1 MINDAPIRWRW
12 LGRVA
17 AVAIAAGVV
26 AAIVAGLVAFA
37 VSQSLPK
44 EYDAQAG
51 IIVGSLT
58 ATSTDE
64 LDAYA
69 RLATTYAELAT
80 SSPLLT
86 RVIDRL
92 GLSDNPV
99 DLATQI
105 DVRAS
110 GQGIVL
116 IDANSTNPI
125 QAAQIANTIAD
136 EIVNLAQPVVVA
148 SPAPSVAAATPSP
161 TRTEPSPSHSAA
173 IPSGATPAPTASPA
187 ATASPVASPSAAA
200 SKTPSLAAIFQPALP
215 PTDPSSP
222 RILLNMLIAG
232 LLGFALGAGFAV
244 YVATRRAASE
254 GSGA

>member
-1 MINDAPIRWRW
+1 MTNEAPIRWRW
-12 LGRVA
+12 LGRIA
-17 AVAIAAGVV
+17 AVALVAGVV

-64 LDAYA
+64 LDAYE
-69 RLATTYAELAT
+69 RLASTYAELAT

-92 GLSDNPV
+92 GLSDDPV
-99 DLATQI
+99 DLATRI

-110 GQGIVL
+110 AQGIVL
-116 IDANSTNPI
+116 IDATSTSPVE
-125 QAAQIANTIAD
+125 AAQIANTVAE
-136 EIVNLAQPVVVA
+136 EIVNLAQPIVVPGA
-148 SPAPSVAAATPSP
+148 SPGASAAPVATPTPTRVEPTPSGASPGPSATPTPAASPSP
-161 TRTEPSPSHSAA
+161 TA
-173 IPSGATPAPTASPA
+173 SGAPT
-187 ATASPVASPSAAA
+187 
-200 SKTPSLAAIFQPALP
+200 TPSLASIFQPALP
-215 PTDPSSP
+215 PADPSSP
-222 RILLNMLIAG
+222 RVLLNMLIAG

-244 YVATRRAASE
+244 YLATRRGAFE
-254 GSGA
+254 GS